1 MTSRKA
7 ELGEWQAL
15 AILQSALGSGPGPSA
30 RKSAKK
36 SLSPKAARA
45 SRAVAGGVRVG
56 IGDDAAVLDVKSGAL
71 VWTTDACLEG
81 VHYRHEW
88 LSAEDLA
95 WKSIHAAVS
104 DVAAMGAKP
113 LGILCHLTL
122 PSSVDE
128 AWLRH
133 FARGQKAAADAA
145 GCAVVGGN
153 LARGPRLDVVTTVLG
168 DASKGTLLR
177 AGAHPGDE
185 VWLLGE
191 VGRAR
196 LGLHLLEKKTR
207 VGDAGGRAC
216 LTAFRRPRAQIEA
229 GIGLLGRATACLDV
243 SDGLV
248 GDAGHLA
255 EASAVALV
263 LSQDLVLETASN
275 AFVRTAMSLDV
286 DPLDALLFGGEDYA
300 LLATGPK
307 RKRPKG
313 AHLLGHVEEGSGV
326 WLEVEGE
333 PRRALA
339 GGFEHGR

>member
-36 SLSPKAARA
+36 SLPPKSSSGAAA
-45 SRAVAGGVRVG
+45 AAAVRVG
-56 IGDDAAVLDVKSGAL
+56 IGDDAAVLDVKAGAL
-71 VWTTDACLEG
+71 VWATDACLEG
-81 VHYRHEW
+81 VHYKHEW

-104 DVAAMGAKP
+104 DVAAMAARP
-113 LGILCHLTL
+113 VGILCHVTL
-122 PSSVDE
+122 PRSVAE
-128 AWLRH
+128 EWLRP
-133 FARGQKAAADAA
+133 FARGQKAAAEAA

-177 AGAHPGDE
+177 SGAAVGDE
-185 VWLLGE
+185 VWLVGE

-196 LGLHLLEKKTR
+196 LGLRLLEKKAR
-207 VGDAGGRAC
+207 VTDAAGRAC
-216 LTAFRRPRAQIEA
+216 LTAFRRPRAQIAA
-229 GIGLLGRATACLDV
+229 GIGLLDRATACLDV

-255 EASAVALV
+255 RASEVALV
-263 LSQDLVLETASN
+263 LSQELVLETASDG
-275 AFVRTAMSLDV
+275 FVRTAMSLDI

-307 RKRPKG
+307 LKRPKG
-313 AHLLGHVEEGSGV
+313 AQVLGHVEAGQGV
-326 WLEVEGE
+326 WLDVEGE
-333 PRRALA
+333 PRRELS